1 MGGRP
6 LCPVCGRELAL
17 QVNSFYCSACGR
29 TFARHSEP
37 ADPPMPAESV
47 ILNVA
52 SPVAVGLAQAST
64 MTHCPTCATP
74 MARQVTSYYCPQCGK
89 TYPRESDREGS
100 GDTTPHERNQWGA
113 GAVAAPRSPLTQNTT
128 PGSQNN
134 AHAPSVLPKV
144 RSSSAPT
151 RTDLQTLGLGV
162 LLVIVGIALPAQTEQ
177 CTTEYIGQY
186 CIETVYTYNGV
197 SAPVVKGLLIVAGIL
212 CVVVV
217 GFLLVSRN
225 TQQK

>member
-6 LCPVCGRELAL
+6 PCPVCGRELSL

-37 ADPPMPAESV
+37 ADPPVPAESV

-52 SPVAVGLAQAST
+52 SPVDVGLAQAST
-64 MTHCPTCATP
+64 MMHCPTCATP
-74 MARQVTSYYCPQCGK
+74 MARQVTSYYCPRCGK

-113 GAVAAPRSPLTQNTT
+113 GAVAAPRSPLTQNST
-128 PGSQNN
+128 PASQNN
-134 AHAPSVLPKV
+134 AHAPSVPPKV

-162 LLVIVGIALPAQTEQ
+162 LLFVGGILLPTQTER
-177 CTTEYIGQY
+177 CTTDFIGRY
-186 CIETVYTYNGV
+186 CIETVYTYNGL
-197 SAPVVKGLLIVAGIL
+197 SAPVAKGILIVAAIL
-212 CVVVV
+212 CFVVA
-217 GFLLVSRN
+217 GFLYANRN
-225 TQQK
+225 NQQK